1 MKKVSGKMA
10 VVLAAAVLA
19 CSSCSTWTNTG
30 KGAAIGAGSGVAA
43 GAGLGAI
50 IGGGK
55 GAVIGAAVGGVV
67 GTAAG
72 AAIGKKMDRQA
83 AELESQLGDEARV
96 ETVTDQNNLQ
106 AIRVTFDS
114 GILFDTGKS
123 ELSSSARASLAKF
136 AASVRNNP
144 QTDITVYGHTD
155 NTGSRAVNERLSLE
169 RATAVANNLVGQGIS
184 RDRIKT
190 EGLAYDAPI
199 ADNSTAEGRA
209 ANRRVEVYITA
220 SEDMIRQAQDGQL

>member
-19 CSSCSTWTNTG
+19 CSSCSTWSNTG

-144 QTDITVYGHTD
+144 QTDITVYGVRSMSAFPWSALRPWPTIWWDKGSPATVSRPKGWHT
-155 NTGSRAVNERLSLE
+155 TLPLPTIPRRKAAR
-169 RATAVANNLVGQGIS
+169 
-184 RDRIKT
+184 
-190 EGLAYDAPI
+190 PI
-199 ADNSTAEGRA
+199 AGWRFTSRPAR
-209 ANRRVEVYITA
+209 I
-220 SEDMIRQAQDGQL
+220 